1 MVIPSTTTGYM
12 LTWDEQKARIARSF
26 FCAFNMLF
34 LMGFYPEVEYF
45 DRAWESETTFEDAEL
60 MHLNYFTSMEESAC
74 SKGANR
80 FGSCTSAKPM
90 PVSVTSK
97 RSLTCDSI
105 SASIKVRMVTLPE
118 GVNLMALPTRLS
130 KACVTRKASPLSAQ
144 GMGITLYTAPDCIRC
159 KIVKAF
165 LAERG
170 LTYDTIDFKADAQ
183 KFNTF
188 YRTNR
193 KAIYRNPEGVEFP
206 LFADGEVI
214 KQGSGEIIAYLLS
227 GHTLEACVTRSD
239 MLHGKIA
246 GLYPSQCPAG
256 QEDNF
261 AVLVDRLAAGGLQV
275 WLQTD
280 GRKPELLEKLLKIKD
295 VHAVCNLVGG
305 PEASTK
311 IFGGAPSKEE
321 LAKTIALVQATPDG
335 AVRFLAMGSRNPA
348 SLGVYCQTILR
359 ETGSISRTRE
369 WSRRAAFTPVG
380 EPGLGRS

>member
-1 MVIPSTTTGYM
+1 
-12 LTWDEQKARIARSF
+12 
-26 FCAFNMLF
+26 
-34 LMGFYPEVEYF
+34 
-45 DRAWESETTFEDAEL
+45 
-60 MHLNYFTSMEESAC
+60 
-74 SKGANR
+74 
-80 FGSCTSAKPM
+80 
-90 PVSVTSK
+90 
-97 RSLTCDSI
+97 
-105 SASIKVRMVTLPE
+105 
-118 GVNLMALPTRLS
+118 
-130 KACVTRKASPLSAQ
+130 
-144 GMGITLYTAPDCIRC
+144 MGITLYTAPDCIRC

-170 LTYDTIDFKADAQ
+170 LAYDTIDFKADAQ
-183 KFNTF
+183 EFNTF

-206 LFADGEVI
+206 LFSDGEVI

-280 GRKPELLEKLLKIKD
+280 GRKPELLEKLLKTKD
-295 VHAVCNLVGG
+295 VHVVCNLVGG

-335 AVRFLAMGSRNPA
+335 GALSGHAASRWRWLGLAQEGRCRSGGKTGGRGMRSAHHALQHHPRHGGYGVGHARARAPA
-348 SLGVYCQTILR
+348 GAEPAHVPLR
-359 ETGSISRTRE
+359 L
-369 WSRRAAFTPVG
+369 APAPVQ
-380 EPGLGRS
+380 GRHR